1 MMLFQVEIP
10 KRASL
15 CHKGGETL
23 EPSQEYFSTLS
34 EGEEAGTYQRRD
46 YCRACWEAM
55 GNQPELPTGSGS
67 WRSVVP
73 TIKPVSDLP
82 KKRDDRALYLLKE
95 ALNQQTPESA
105 AEAFVLSLY
114 LARRRL
120 IALRHEMNQPP
131 RGALSIYEVAA
142 TEEMLC
148 VPKLSLSELQV
159 EKLQL
164 ELAKKFK
171 GT

>member
-1 MMLFQVEIP
+1 MIFQVEIP
-10 KRASL
+10 KRGPICA
-15 CHKGGETL
+15 KGGEPFEPGLDYYSQLL
-23 EPSQEYFSTLS
+23 EDDN
-34 EGEEAGTYQRRD
+34 AGSLQRLD
-46 YCRACWEAM
+46 YCKQCWEEISRTKGGRRAA
-55 GNQPELPTGSGS
+55 TS
-67 WRSVVP
+67 WRSSVP
-73 TIKPVSDLP
+73 AAKGLSDLP

-95 ALNQQTPESA
+95 ALNSQSPDQVP
-105 AEAFVLSLY
+105 EAFVLSLY

-120 IALRHEMNQPP
+120 ITLRHEMKSDA
-131 RGALSIYEVAA
+131 RGPLSIYEVAD

-148 VPKLSLSELQV
+148 VPKLALSELQV

>member
-1 MMLFQVEIP
+1 MSLFQVEIP
-10 KRASL
+10 KRAPT
-15 CHKGGETL
+15 CQKGGEML
-23 EPSQEYFSTLS
+23 EPGQEYFSKLI
-34 EGEEAGTYQRRD
+34 EGEIPGIYLRHD
-46 YCRACWEAM
+46 FCRTCWETTE
-55 GNQPELPTGSGS
+55 NQSQSQQSTSS
-67 WRSVVP
+67 WKSIVP
-73 TIKPVSDLP
+73 KTKSASDLP

-95 ALNQQTPESA
+95 ALNNLTLENTP
-105 AEAFVLSLY
+105 EAFVLSLY

-120 IALRHEMNQPP
+120 LALRHEMNQPP
-131 RGALSIYEVAA
+131 RGLLSIYEVLD

-148 VPKLSLSELQV
+148 VPKLALSDLQV